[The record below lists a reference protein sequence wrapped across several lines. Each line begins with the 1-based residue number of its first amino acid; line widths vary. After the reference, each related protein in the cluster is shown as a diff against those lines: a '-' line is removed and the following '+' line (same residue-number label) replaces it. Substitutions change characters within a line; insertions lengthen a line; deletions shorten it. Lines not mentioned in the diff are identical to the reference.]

1 MRLFPVAFRLSFWV
15 ADHRVFPSFPERV
28 FKKGPVRPSR
38 WLACPGHGLISYCF
52 LFQDGFFSCTIC
64 RGYSKPHPVMFKVH
78 VVRCAQD
85 YADYPSDESS
95 DPDSSSDSDPS
106 ARRKKA
112 AKEDKVKTK
121 TKTKLTTKAVVKRPV
136 DSSDGEHLHSSLSES
151 ESDTDTDSQSE
162 PAPKKVKMER
172 GEGVPKKKT
181 VASKESVRKER
192 RELKKKSLKR
202 REVKP
207 EKKKPKVR
215 RENRAIPTS
224 ARPGGSKF
232 KSKAIVGDSDDEFDE
247 IKPLGGLK
255 RQQPFAR
262 EAGLIT
268 DQENLIVDSDDTE
281 SEEDDGTID
290 VLVKSES
297 ESFLSFSHRLVLMP
311 C

>member
-1 MRLFPVAFRLSFWV
+1 
-15 ADHRVFPSFPERV
+15 
-28 FKKGPVRPSR
+28 
-38 WLACPGHGLISYCF
+38 
-52 LFQDGFFSCTIC
+52 
-64 RGYSKPHPVMFKVH
+64 MFKVH

-95 DPDSSSDSDPS
+95 GPDSSSDSGPS

-112 AKEDKVKTK
+112 AKDKVK
-121 TKTKLTTKAVVKRPV
+121 TKTKLTTKAVVQRPV
-136 DSSDGEHLHSSLSES
+136 DSSDGEHLHSSLLES

-162 PAPKKVKMER
+162 PAPKKVKTER
-172 GEGVPKKKT
+172 GDGVPKKKT

-202 REVKP
+202 RAVEP

-268 DQENLIVDSDDTE
+268 DQENLIVNSDDTE

-297 ESFLSFSHRLVLMP
+297 ESFLSFSHRLILMP